1 MGAAR
6 DCGLT
11 PGRDI
16 AIVGFNDTPLAAQLP
31 IALSSVH
38 SPMRDMG
45 YRAME
50 LLLKNERE
58 TPASLK
64 LEPQLVIRGKFARH
78 ASPVIRAYDD
88 GKWRAEMGGG
98 PASYIPAHTSP
109 AAAASFRT

>member
-1 MGAAR
+1 FDTASGHQVGIPLLSGPRPPTAVFAVNDFLAIGLMGAAR

-50 LLLKNERE
+50 LLLKKMKGE

-64 LEPQLVIRGKFARH
+64 LEPQLVIRESSRGTPAR
-78 ASPVIRAYDD
+78 
-88 GKWRAEMGGG
+88 
-98 PASYIPAHTSP
+98 
-109 AAAASFRT
+109 

>member
-50 LLLKNERE
+50 LLLKNERGNAGVAE
-58 TPASLK
+58 ARATAGY
-64 LEPQLVIRGKFARH
+64 QGKFARH